1 MEQRNQAGKPGA
13 RSFLWS
19 RGTRQANLDLG
30 VVYGAEEPAWTGKPG
45 ARSCLWIRGTK
56 QVNLE
61 LGVDYGAEEPINLE
75 LGID

>member
-1 MEQRNQAGKPGA
+1 MFMEQSNQTGRSGA
-13 RSFLWS
+13 MSCLWS

-45 ARSCLWIRGTK
+45 ARSCLWSRGTR

-61 LGVDYGAEEPINLE
+61 QEVVYGAEEPAR
-75 LGID
+75 